1 VQYSS
6 QEGTPL
12 RTDTE
17 HILLIEKAFF
27 MLYGPLEL
35 LETALALFII

>member
-1 VQYSS
+1 M
-6 QEGTPL
+6 PWC
-12 RTDTE
+12 TDTE
-17 HILLIEKAFF
+17 LILLIGKAFF